1 MKASTVL
8 VIVPVHNEA
17 PHLERML
24 GPLLQ
29 VVRREGY
36 DLIAIDDASTDLS
49 PDILDRHGVAAIRL
63 FENLGYGAA
72 LQTGYK
78 YALAGGYEH
87 LMQLDGDGQH
97 DPRFLP
103 MILRQLREHDIDIV
117 IGSRFLPADPQ
128 PFAPVGELYKGT
140 PVRRI
145 GIHLFR
151 LLLRIMAGASITDPT
166 SGYVGMNRKC
176 LRFVSKDS
184 YPYDFPDAD
193 VVLTLL
199 RNGFRLREAPVY
211 MYHNPAGGQL
221 HRGLAPLWYVFKV
234 VLSTFVASLRRTE
247 RSEG

>member
-128 PFAPVGELYKGT
+128 PFAPVGSCTRAPRSAGSAFTCSACCCASWPAHPSRIRRPGT
-140 PVRRI
+140 W
-145 GIHLFR
+145 
-151 LLLRIMAGASITDPT
+151 A
-166 SGYVGMNRKC
+166 
-176 LRFVSKDS
+176 
-184 YPYDFPDAD
+184 
-193 VVLTLL
+193 
-199 RNGFRLREAPVY
+199 
-211 MYHNPAGGQL
+211 
-221 HRGLAPLWYVFKV
+221 
-234 VLSTFVASLRRTE
+234 
-247 RSEG
+247 

>member
-8 VIVPVHNEA
+8 VIIPVHNEA

-36 DLIAIDDASTDLS
+36 DLVAIDDASTDAS
-49 PDILDRHGVAAIRL
+49 PDILARHGVTAIRL

-103 MILRQLREHDIDIV
+103 MILRQLQDCDVV
-117 IGSRFLPADPQ
+117 IGSRFLPADPRL
-128 PFAPVGELYKGT
+128 FGPVGELYKGT

-145 GIHLFR
+145 GIRLFR
-151 LLLRIMAGASITDPT
+151 LLLRTMTRASITDPT

-176 LRFVSKDS
+176 LQFMSKDS

-193 VVLTLL
+193 VVLTLI
-199 RNGFRLREAPVY
+199 RNGFRLRETPVY
-211 MYHNPAGGQL
+211 MYHNYVGGQL
-221 HRGLAPLWYVFKV
+221 HRGLAPLWYMFKV
-234 VLSTFVASLRRTE
+234 MLSMFVSGLRRTE
-247 RSEG
+247 RSKG